1 MKNLDWEHPD
11 WKSGSFEV
19 RLSVFADMGLSRGFV
34 LVLYPRRQTI
44 NLRRPGFPI
53 RVSAPL
59 SSFLVRY
66 NKRMDNPQKL
76 VFAPFGADM
85 FGDDI
90 LLFEHGI
97 LLALETAAE
106 AASFV
111 YADVHDALGGA
122 DKRERPVLP
131 LSETEIYALAEKAGC
146 DALIDGL
153 LACERSVETG
163 ALSKITVSLRVFF
176 PKTGTFAAP
185 ESFQFT
191 AFDPG
196 AAPEILTLDY
206 DLGIAL
212 QYRLCIA
219 LLETLGVNTPWS
231 FTTDALQTTASWP
244 AYTAFLKGKRLART
258 PETKLGYYEQ
268 AAKHDP
274 NFFLALYN
282 SAMLY
287 KTQTDYSM
295 ARKRLSRAAA
305 VTENPA
311 DLGDVYFE
319 LGLASIYLGDP
330 KTARNFWQKA
340 EEYTPDNPALLVN
353 MAGTYE
359 QEENWTEA
367 LRLNETALE
376 KDPDYHKALVSLG
389 RLHAM
394 FGRLDQAIPLYE
406 RALALSPNDAL
417 RHSVLGGC
425 YLAAERPGDARAQFM
440 LAIDLDPDSDPGLYA
455 AQELQKL
462 RPKPSDDGESPG
474 APKKKKW
481 GLF

>member
-1 MKNLDWEHPD
+1 
-11 WKSGSFEV
+11 
-19 RLSVFADMGLSRGFV
+19 
-34 LVLYPRRQTI
+34 
-44 NLRRPGFPI
+44 
-53 RVSAPL
+53 
-59 SSFLVRY
+59 
-66 NKRMDNPQKL
+66 MDAKKL

-90 LLFEHGI
+90 LLFEQG
-97 LLALETAAE
+97 LALALETAAE
-106 AASFV
+106 AAGFV

-122 DKRERPVLP
+122 DKRERPVPP
-131 LSETEIYALAEKAGC
+131 LSESEIYTLAGKAQC

-153 LACERSVETG
+153 LACKRDAETG
-163 ALSKITVSLRVFF
+163 ALAQITVSLRVFF
-176 PKTGTFAAP
+176 PGTGEFAAP
-185 ESFQFT
+185 ESLTLT
-191 AFDPG
+191 AFDPQ
-196 AAPEILTLDY
+196 AAPEVLALDY
-206 DLGIAL
+206 DLWIAL
-212 QYRLCIA
+212 QYRLCLA

-231 FTTDALQTTASWP
+231 FTTDTLQTTASWP
-244 AYTAFLKGKRLART
+244 AYVAFLKGKRLART

-274 NFFLALYN
+274 DFFLALYN

-305 VTENPA
+305 VTENPT

-367 LRLNETALE
+367 VRLNELALD
-376 KDPDYHKALVSLG
+376 KAPDYHKAVVSLG

-394 FGRLDQAIPLYE
+394 FGRLDLAIPLYE
-406 RALALSPNDAL
+406 RALELSPDDAL
-417 RHSVLGGC
+417 RRSVLGGC
-425 YLAAERPGDARAQFM
+425 YLAAERPEDARAEFEK
-440 LAIDLDPDSDPGLYA
+440 AVALDPESDPGLYA

-462 RPKPSDDGESPG
+462 GPRASESGEPDM
-474 APKKKKW
+474 PRKKRW

>member
-1 MKNLDWEHPD
+1 
-11 WKSGSFEV
+11 
-19 RLSVFADMGLSRGFV
+19 
-34 LVLYPRRQTI
+34 
-44 NLRRPGFPI
+44 
-53 RVSAPL
+53 
-59 SSFLVRY
+59 
-66 NKRMDNPQKL
+66 MDAKKL

-106 AASFV
+106 AAGFV
-111 YADVHDALGGA
+111 YADVHEALGGA
-122 DKRERPVLP
+122 DKRERPVPP
-131 LSETEIYALAEKAGC
+131 LSKNEIYALADKAQC

-153 LACERSVETG
+153 LACERNAETG
-163 ALSKITVSLRVFF
+163 ALMQITVSLRVFF
-176 PKTGTFAAP
+176 PAADDFAAP
-185 ESFQFT
+185 ESLTLT
-191 AFDPG
+191 AFDPE
-196 AAPEILTLDY
+196 AAPETLTLDY
-206 DLGIAL
+206 DLWIAL
-212 QYRLCIA
+212 QYRLCFA
-219 LLETLGVNTPWS
+219 LLETLGVNVPWT
-231 FTTDALQTTASWP
+231 FTTDSLQTTASWP
-244 AYTAFLKGKRLART
+244 AYVAFLKGKRLART

-268 AAKHDP
+268 AARHDP

-287 KTQTDYSM
+287 KTQTDYNM
-295 ARKRLSRAAA
+295 ARKRLARAAA

-367 LRLNETALE
+367 IRLNEMALE
-376 KDPDYHKALVSLG
+376 KDPGYHKAVVSLG

-394 FGRLDQAIPLYE
+394 FGRLDLAIPLYE
-406 RALALSPNDAL
+406 HALELSPDDAL
-417 RHSVLGGC
+417 RRSVLGGC
-425 YLAAERPGDARAQFM
+425 YLAAERPEDARAQFA
-440 LAIDLDPDSDPGLYA
+440 LAVALDPESDPGRYA

-462 RPKPSDDGESPG
+462 GLEVSEEEDQSG
-474 APKKKKW
+474 PKKKRW

>member
-1 MKNLDWEHPD
+1 
-11 WKSGSFEV
+11 
-19 RLSVFADMGLSRGFV
+19 
-34 LVLYPRRQTI
+34 
-44 NLRRPGFPI
+44 
-53 RVSAPL
+53 
-59 SSFLVRY
+59 
-66 NKRMDNPQKL
+66 MDEPKKL

-97 LLALETAAE
+97 LLALETGIE
-106 AASFV
+106 AAGGV

-122 DKRERPVLP
+122 DKRERPVPP
-131 LSETEIYALAEKAGC
+131 LSEAEVYALADRAKC
-146 DALIDGL
+146 HALIDGL
-153 LACERSVETG
+153 LACERDAETG
-163 ALSKITVSLRVFF
+163 ALTRITVSLRVFF
-176 PKTGTFAAP
+176 PETGEFAAP
-185 ESFQFT
+185 ESLTLT
-191 AFDPG
+191 AFDPA
-196 AAPEILTLDY
+196 AAPETLTLDY
-206 DLGIAL
+206 DLWIAL
-212 QYRLCIA
+212 QYRLCVS
-219 LLETLGVNTPWS
+219 LLETLGVNVPWS
-231 FTTDALQTTASWP
+231 FTTDSLQTTPSWP
-244 AYTAFLKGKRLART
+244 AYVAFLKGKRLART

-268 AAKHDP
+268 AARLDP
-274 NFFLALYN
+274 DFFLALYN
-282 SAMLY
+282 SAILY
-287 KTQTDYSM
+287 KTQTDYDM

-367 LRLNETALE
+367 IRLNELALE
-376 KDPDYHKALVSLG
+376 KDPEYHKALVSLG

-394 FGRLDQAIPLYE
+394 FGRLDLAIPLYE
-406 RALALSPNDAL
+406 RALELSPNDAL
-417 RHSVLGGC
+417 RRSVLGGC
-425 YLAAERPGDARAQFM
+425 YLAAERPDDARTQFV
-440 LAIDLDPDSDPGLYA
+440 LAVELDPESDPGLYA

-462 RPKPSDDGESPG
+462 GAKESEGGEDT
-474 APKKKKW
+474 AKKKRW

>member
-1 MKNLDWEHPD
+1 
-11 WKSGSFEV
+11 
-19 RLSVFADMGLSRGFV
+19 
-34 LVLYPRRQTI
+34 
-44 NLRRPGFPI
+44 
-53 RVSAPL
+53 
-59 SSFLVRY
+59 
-66 NKRMDNPQKL
+66 MDDPQKL
-76 VFAPFGADM
+76 VFAPLGADM
-85 FGDDI
+85 FGNDI

-97 LLALETAAE
+97 LLALETAIE
-106 AASFV
+106 AAGGFV

-122 DKRERPVLP
+122 DKRERPIPP
-131 LSETEIYALAEKAGC
+131 LSETEIFGLAEKAEC
-146 DALIDGL
+146 DALADGL
-153 LACERSVETG
+153 LACERSAETG
-163 ALSKITVSLRVFF
+163 ALTQITVSLRVFF
-176 PKTGTFAAP
+176 PKTGAFAAP
-185 ESFQFT
+185 ESLVFT
-191 AFDPG
+191 AFDPN
-196 AAPEILTLDY
+196 AAPEALTLDY
-206 DLGIAL
+206 DLWIAL
-212 QYRLCIA
+212 QYRLCVA
-219 LLETLGVNTPWS
+219 LLETLGANVPWS
-231 FTTDALQTTASWP
+231 FTTDTLQTTASWP
-244 AYTAFLKGKRLART
+244 AYVAFLKGKRLART

-274 NFFLALYN
+274 DFFLALYN

-287 KTQTDYSM
+287 KTQTDYNM

-340 EEYTPDNPALLVN
+340 EEYTPDNPALRVN

-367 LRLNETALE
+367 IRLNETALE

-406 RALALSPNDAL
+406 RALELSPDDAL
-417 RHSVLGGC
+417 RRSVLGGC
-425 YLAAERPGDARAQFM
+425 YLAAERPDDARAQFA
-440 LAIDLDPDSDPGLYA
+440 LAVELDPESEPGLYA

-462 RPKPSDDGESPG
+462 E
-474 APKKKKW
+474 PKKKKW